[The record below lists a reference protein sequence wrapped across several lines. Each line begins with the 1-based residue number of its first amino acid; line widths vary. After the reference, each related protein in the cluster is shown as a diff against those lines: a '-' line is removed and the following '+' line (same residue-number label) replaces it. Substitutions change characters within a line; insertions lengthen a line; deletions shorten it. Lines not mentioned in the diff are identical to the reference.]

1 MCCLSVRVACVR
13 VCVVF
18 DAVVMNNTHTMVYY
32 ALHRD
37 DDANEWLP
45 TRLWFDIP
53 EWGGEWE

>member
-1 MCCLSVRVACVR
+1 MACVR

-37 DDANEWLP
+37 DDANEWLS